1 MVKLANVI
9 DFSFT
14 GYKHSKTNIPNQ
26 DYSSSHQGKDF
37 FLVGVAD
44 GHSSDLYFRSDRGSR
59 YAVLAA
65 FDQLEKFHAEGSHT
79 NDAVKQ
85 LKIKILS
92 RWNKLIDDDIKR
104 DPFKNEETSKL
115 TPKDFSKLKENP
127 SNAYGTT
134 LTCALINNSNVIVLS
149 IGDSNAMYYDQD
161 LKPFQLFT
169 TDDENESNTNLT
181 NSMCEEEAFKYLN
194 HAILESSN
202 ISAIALSTDGA
213 LNPYQSFM
221 NYQYYI
227 PLMFL
232 KERFARNAEI
242 GDKLLENFIS
252 ELAKSKG
259 NGDDVSFAM
268 YYREDISTEKLE
280 MFNHAQITEY
290 IKSLNYLPER
300 FEWLES
306 KYLSLPTSSKQKL
319 YRYIKLN
326 KLEWEDT
333 KKEIAFVTMINLQ
346 IDPLAAMI
354 LIETKES

>member
-1 MVKLANVI
+1 MVKKANII

-14 GYKHSKTNIPNQ
+14 GYKHAKANIPNQ
-26 DYSSSHQGKDF
+26 DYSASIHGKDF
-37 FLVGVAD
+37 FMIGVAD
-44 GHSSDLYFRSDRGSR
+44 GHSSDLYFRSERGSR

-65 FDQLEKFHAEGSHT
+65 FDQLEKFHAEGVYT
-79 NDAVKQ
+79 NDAINQ

-92 RWNKLIDDDIKR
+92 HWNKLIDDDINR
-104 DPFKNEETSKL
+104 DMFKNEETSKL
-115 TPKDFSKLKENP
+115 TPKDFSKLKENL
-127 SNAYGTT
+127 SYAYGTT
-134 LTCALINNSNVIVLS
+134 LTCALINNSNVVVLS
-149 IGDSNAMYYDQD
+149 IGDSNAMYYDLD
-161 LKPFQLFT
+161 LKPYQLFA
-169 TDDENESNTNLT
+169 TDDENESNTQIT
-181 NSMCEEEAFKYLN
+181 NSMCEEDAFKHLN
-194 HAILESSN
+194 HAILESSD

-280 MFNHAQITEY
+280 MFNHLQITEY
-290 IKSLNYLPER
+290 IKSLDYLPER
-300 FEWLES
+300 FDWLIS
-306 KYLSLPTSSKQKL
+306 NYMSLPTLSKQKL
-319 YRYIKLN
+319 FRYIKLN

-333 KKEIAFVTMINLQ
+333 KKETAFVKMINSK
-346 IDPLAAMI
+346 IDPLEAMI